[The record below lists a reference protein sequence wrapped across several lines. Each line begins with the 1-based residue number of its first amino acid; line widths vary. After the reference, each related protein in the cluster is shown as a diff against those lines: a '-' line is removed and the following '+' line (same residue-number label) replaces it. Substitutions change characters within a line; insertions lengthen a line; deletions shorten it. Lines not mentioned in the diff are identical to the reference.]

1 MQAERQVISRASGP
15 RFLLEAN
22 AANSRGYIFPVLL
35 GLIGAAVLCWLGI
48 WQLQRLEWKE
58 NILANIEARLA
69 ADEVGLPEMPVYE
82 KDNYRGVEVGGQLV
96 GPELHVLTSLK
107 PSGPGFRVIQKMELL
122 DERDILVDLGYV
134 PEASKNAERLVG
146 AVFVE
151 GNLIWPDETDGF
163 TPEPNLERN
172 IWFARDVDKMAEA
185 LGTQP
190 LMVSARTL
198 VPELETT
205 PMPVTVNIPNDHL
218 QYAITWFSLMVVW
231 ILMTLYLLWRMRRS
245 DA

>member
-107 PSGPGFRVIQKMELL
+107 PSGPGFRVIQ
-122 DERDILVDLGYV
+122 
-134 PEASKNAERLVG
+134 G

-218 QYAITWFSLMVVW
+218 QYAITVH
-231 ILMTLYLLWRMRRS
+231 R
-245 DA
+245 